1 MPKIDIDNYIEQSG
15 MRKARFGGYE
25 PDDVRQAMRE
35 LCADYEQ
42 HLAAAA
48 AELRTVRQEN
58 DALRRHAQTLVMQ
71 NQNLSAQ
78 NATLAGQVDKL
89 QSYRT
94 NLETQYSTAKE
105 RNHSLTNQLD
115 VLRLK
120 NSDLVRENKEL
131 TEQCEEA
138 NSALRVKGRAHDQA
152 RQQVIADRDKV
163 IAEAEGDAARIRQ
176 QARDDADKILKD
188 TNLKAEAID
197 QLAREQA
204 IAQARKMVQSATDE
218 TREIQNAHR
227 LRLQDLKSRITEMEK
242 TRGEMMDYL
251 AKMIEELQKT
261 QDYASQSAPLVP
273 HTEDLAEA
281 DAEPTLDLS
290 AGYDGALSDS
300 RTRPRAGET
309 SSENGAYD
317 QTVSAG
323 LDLEWTIFEGF
334 RIRTD
339 YRRLQE
345 LKAQGELETRIAIED
360 FVASLAAEY
369 YNFVQQKIRLKNFR
383 YAVSLSKE
391 RLRIVEARYRIGSFS
406 RLDLL
411 QARVDFNADS
421 SQYITQQ
428 ELVFASRIRLNE
440 LMAVDS
446 VDRHILVLDSLIRV
460 DETLDRRELED
471 QMLRANSSLLRSA
484 REQTLAELDL
494 QTLRSRNY
502 PYLKLGAG
510 YGYSLNRYGS
520 GSTLQRR
527 TLGPDAG
534 LTLGMTIF
542 DGNRRCEQRNAR
554 IEIDNARLRTEQLE
568 LSLEADFSNF
578 WQAYRNNLQ
587 LLNLERQNLVTAKD
601 NHDIAMD
608 RYIQGDLSGFEVRE
622 AQKSLLDAE
631 ERILSAQYNTKLC
644 EISLLQISG
653 GILHYLD

>member
-1 MPKIDIDNYIEQSG
+1 M
-15 MRKARFGGYE
+15 
-25 PDDVRQAMRE
+25 
-35 LCADYEQ
+35 
-42 HLAAAA
+42 
-48 AELRTVRQEN
+48 
-58 DALRRHAQTLVMQ
+58 
-71 NQNLSAQ
+71 
-78 NATLAGQVDKL
+78 
-89 QSYRT
+89 
-94 NLETQYSTAKE
+94 
-105 RNHSLTNQLD
+105 
-115 VLRLK
+115 
-120 NSDLVRENKEL
+120 
-131 TEQCEEA
+131 
-138 NSALRVKGRAHDQA
+138 
-152 RQQVIADRDKV
+152 
-163 IAEAEGDAARIRQ
+163 
-176 QARDDADKILKD
+176 
-188 TNLKAEAID
+188 
-197 QLAREQA
+197 
-204 IAQARKMVQSATDE
+204 
-218 TREIQNAHR
+218 
-227 LRLQDLKSRITEMEK
+227 
-242 TRGEMMDYL
+242 
-251 AKMIEELQKT
+251 
-261 QDYASQSAPLVP
+261 
-273 HTEDLAEA
+273 
-281 DAEPTLDLS
+281 
-290 AGYDGALSDS
+290 
-300 RTRPRAGET
+300 
-309 SSENGAYD
+309 
-317 QTVSAG
+317 SAG

-460 DETLDRRELED
+460 DETLDRRELER
-471 QMLRANSSLLRSA
+471 QMLRANASLLRSA

-542 DGNRRCEQRNAR
+542 DGNRRREQRNAR

-578 WQAYRNNLQ
+578 WQAYRNNVE
-587 LLNLERQNLVTAKD
+587 LLKLEEENLVAA
-601 NHDIAMD
+601 NENYEIAME
-608 RYIQGDLSGFEVRE
+608 RYLLGDLSGIEMRE
-622 AQKSLLDAE
+622 AQKSLLDARGADSLGPVQYE
-631 ERILSAQYNTKLC
+631 ALRDFAAPDQRRHTALPRLILFRRYWSGCFRIRFAFVTAWQRKRRVGQSEVWLQMARRSGTLRRFCRSAFGGEYLLLFVFSGVLC
-644 EISLLQISG
+644 SPGNSG
-653 GILHYLD
+653 LFVGCAANSPATVRKSGSIRGLGP

>member
-1 MPKIDIDNYIEQSG
+1 
-15 MRKARFGGYE
+15 MRRFLSLTW
-25 PDDVRQAMRE
+25 A
-35 LCADYEQ
+35 LCG
-42 HLAAAA
+42 LS
-48 AELRTVRQEN
+48 V
-58 DALRRHAQTLVMQ
+58 
-71 NQNLSAQ
+71 LSAQ
-78 NATLAGQVDKL
+78 TPYTLKSCLETGLERNYSIRIARNDERISSSNATGRQPGLCRRSIFRQA
-89 QSYRT
+89 T
-94 NLETQYSTAKE
+94 TE
-105 RNHSLTNQLD
+105 RCPIAAP
-115 VLRLK
+115 
-120 NSDLVRENKEL
+120 VREPE
-131 TEQCEEA
+131 
-138 NSALRVKGRAHDQA
+138 R
-152 RQQVIADRDKV
+152 
-163 IAEAEGDAARIRQ
+163 
-176 QARDDADKILKD
+176 
-188 TNLKAEAID
+188 
-197 QLAREQA
+197 
-204 IAQARKMVQSATDE
+204 
-218 TREIQNAHR
+218 
-227 LRLQDLKSRITEMEK
+227 
-242 TRGEMMDYL
+242 
-251 AKMIEELQKT
+251 
-261 QDYASQSAPLVP
+261 
-273 HTEDLAEA
+273 
-281 DAEPTLDLS
+281 
-290 AGYDGALSDS
+290 
-300 RTRPRAGET
+300 RPP
-309 SSENGAYD
+309 ENGAYD

-460 DETLDRRELED
+460 DETLDRRELER
-471 QMLRANSSLLRSA
+471 QMLRANASLLRSA

-542 DGNRRCEQRNAR
+542 DGNRRREQRNAR

-578 WQAYRNNLQ
+578 WQAYRNNVE
-587 LLNLERQNLVTAKD
+587 LLKLEEENLVAA
-601 NHDIAMD
+601 NENYEIAME
-608 RYIQGDLSGFEVRE
+608 RYLLGDLSGIEMRE
-622 AQKSLLDAE
+622 AQKSLLDARGADSLGPVQYE
-631 ERILSAQYNTKLC
+631 ALRDFAAPDQRRHTALPRLILFRRY
-644 EISLLQISG
+644 
-653 GILHYLD
+653 